1 MSEPAAKRHT
11 DGHNQHK
18 QITRQDNNT
27 YPINKHWTST
37 PKVTKQA
44 SAVRH
49 RLTIRPGWKM
59 GISSHELSRMTTTTT
74 TTVKVQTTFPINKEE
89 DRQRRDCDESVTCP
103 KWLPGDKLWSLPSR
117 RCVLLCSWRLDGIV
131 LTCGRRR
138 RRGDEVAV
146 RRRWS
151 GNNVE
156 MKWRWG
162 VKTWWIDSKE
172 MRLWI

>member
-89 DRQRRDCDESVTCP
+89 NKQRRDCDESVTCP
-103 KWLPGDKLWSLPSR
+103 KWLPGWWQAVKPSIAAL
-117 RCVLLCSWRLDGIV
+117 CVTVLVTSWRDSADV
-131 LTCGRRR
+131 REEATTGRW
-138 RRGDEVAV
+138 GGGEE
-146 RRRWS
+146 
-151 GNNVE
+151 E
-156 MKWRWG
+156 MKR
-162 VKTWWIDSKE
+162 E
-172 MRLWI
+172 